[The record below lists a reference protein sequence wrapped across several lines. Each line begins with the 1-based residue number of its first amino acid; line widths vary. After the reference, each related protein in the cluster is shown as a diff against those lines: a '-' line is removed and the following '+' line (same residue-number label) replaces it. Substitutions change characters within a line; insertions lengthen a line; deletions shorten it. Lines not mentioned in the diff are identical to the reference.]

1 LRLVVD
7 PPALAVTIPL
17 LVLALAVALRGR
29 DMLTAASV
37 AVLGGAFA
45 VLIGAIGGGPA
56 ADEVYD
62 IAPTVVFLS
71 ILLVLGHLADAEG
84 LFDWAAAV
92 LARRAGHAPV
102 ATFRRVFVLAAVTTA
117 ILSLDATVVLL
128 TPVIVATIVRRRL
141 AARPQIYACGH
152 LANSASLLMP
162 VSNLTNLLAFSAT
175 GLSFLSFTA
184 LMALPWLVAVAVEY
198 AVLRRIF
205 AADLTG
211 QAAQVLT
218 EPHPTPW
225 WALAVV
231 ALTVAGFAVG
241 SPIGLAPVWPAAAG
255 AMVLALRR
263 LVRRTSSVNDII
275 ESANLPFALF
285 IFGLAVLVRGV
296 AESGLSDLLSAILP
310 TGDSLGALL
319 AVAGVAAVLANL
331 VNNLPATLALLPVAT
346 LIGTPAI
353 LAVLIGVNVGANLTY
368 VGSLANLL
376 WRRVLA
382 PSGDA
387 PSATSFTAIGLLT
400 VPLTLIAATVAL
412 WISVRIWG

>member
-141 AARPQIYACGH
+141 AARPQIYACWH

-211 QAAQVLT
+211 QAAQVLI

-231 ALTVAGFAVG
+231 ALTVAGFAVS

>member
-1 LRLVVD
+1 VVD

-162 VSNLTNLLAFSAT
+162 VSNLTNLLAFAAT

-382 PSGDA
+382 PSGNA

>member
-1 LRLVVD
+1 MRLVVD

-162 VSNLTNLLAFSAT
+162 VSNLTNLLAFAAT

>member
-1 LRLVVD
+1 MVD

-368 VGSLANLL
+368 VGSLTNLL

>member
-1 LRLVVD
+1 MVD
-7 PPALAVTIPL
+7 LTALWVTIPI

-29 DMLTAASV
+29 DMTAAAAI
-37 AVLGGAFA
+37 AVLGAGFA
-45 VLIGAIGGGPA
+45 VLVGAIGGGPA
-56 ADEVYD
+56 ADEIYD
-62 IAPTVVFLS
+62 IAPTVAFLAA
-71 ILLVLGHLADAEG
+71 LLVLSYLADAEG
-84 LFDWAAAV
+84 VFVWVAAV
-92 LARRAGHAPV
+92 SAARSGRSPV
-102 ATFRRVFVLAAVTTA
+102 ALFGRVFVLAAVTTA
-117 ILSLDATVVLL
+117 VLNLDATVLLL
-128 TPVIVATIVRRRL
+128 TPVVIATVRRMGL
-141 AARPQIYACGH
+141 PARPHAYACGH

-162 VSNLTNLLAFSAT
+162 VSNLTNLLAFAAT

-331 VNNLPATLALLPVAT
+331 VNNLPATLALLPVVT

>member
-1 LRLVVD
+1 MVD